1 MNLNENATID
11 QLGNLIREG
20 DDSAGDHVLWVK
32 KSGEVELSRIPHG
45 QNPDGFE
52 EAHPDM
58 QMRVETFL
66 AGNEYVG
73 PEAAD
78 DSEWV
83 TELFERLVRE
93 WPKAKAQREV
103 AYIGEF

>member
-1 MNLNENATID
+1 MNLNNNPTID
-11 QLGNLIREG
+11 QLRQLIRRC
-20 DDSAGDHVLWVK
+20 DDAAGHHVLWVK
-32 KSGEVELSRIPHG
+32 KGGEVELSRIPAD
-45 QNPDGFE
+45 QTPDGFDD
-52 EAHPDM
+52 AHPDM

-78 DSEWV
+78 DPEWV
-83 TELFERLVRE
+83 AELFERLVRE
-93 WPKAKAQREV
+93 WPAAKGRREV